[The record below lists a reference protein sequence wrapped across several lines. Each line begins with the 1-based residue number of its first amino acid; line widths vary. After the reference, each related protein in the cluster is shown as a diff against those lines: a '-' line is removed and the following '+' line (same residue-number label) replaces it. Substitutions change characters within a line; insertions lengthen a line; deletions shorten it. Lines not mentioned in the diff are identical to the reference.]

1 MEVRP
6 TAPNA
11 ALGVARKDLLAE
23 ARAPDGLSLAVL
35 VGALV
40 LLLFRVAAEGTPLPV
55 GTALWVALLF
65 SATAGLSRTF
75 HAEAERG
82 TLDLPLASPASPAA
96 LFAGKMLSGLVV
108 TLACGLVMVAMAAA
122 FFGGGVLREPLPVV
136 AFVVLG
142 GVGLAAQASFLSALS
157 ARSPTRAALFPV
169 LMIPLCT
176 PLLAWAARGTVAASL
191 GAGFGDPALAF
202 DLLAVALYD
211 AAFVPL
217 NAILVPLALRA

>member
-1 MEVRP
+1 M
-6 TAPNA
+6 AHSA
-11 ALGVARKDLLAE
+11 ALLLARKDLRAE
-23 ARAPDGLSLAVL
+23 ARAPDALSLSVL

-82 TLDLPLASPASPAA
+82 TLDLLLASPASPGA
-96 LFAGKMLSGLVV
+96 LFAGKMLSGLAI
-108 TLACGLVMVAMAAA
+108 TLACGLVMVVLAAA
-122 FFGGGVLREPLPVV
+122 FFGGTVLREPLPVL

-142 GVGLAAQASFLSALS
+142 CVGLAAQASFLSALS

-191 GAGFGDPALAF
+191 GASFSDPLLAF
-202 DLLAVALYD
+202 NLLAVAAYD
-211 AAFVPL
+211 AAFLPL
-217 NAILVPLALRA
+217 NALLIPLAMRA